1 MTLDVS
7 KFHKLVVAD
16 TCAVWNILSSRLLHH
31 TGIVAGCTF
40 SLTGFVLYE
49 CLHKPRSKIKDSD
62 RELQRRLKDARAAGQ
77 FKSYALAV
85 EDLQEVQI
93 LEKRKNLSKG
103 ELAAIAFAK
112 KTQQA
117 FLTDDQK
124 ARQLAATAIEARL
137 IQTTPHL
144 LGWLVF
150 TGLLGD
156 SDVPLIVSEHEQLDR
171 PLRLY
176 FMNMYGEALRCR
188 LMQSS
193 QNSS

>member
-1 MTLDVS
+1 MSLDVS
-7 KFHKLVVAD
+7 AFHRLIVAD
-16 TCAVWNILSSRLLHH
+16 TCAVWNVLSSRLLHH
-31 TGIVAGCTF
+31 AGTVAGCFF
-40 SLTGFVLYE
+40 SVTDFILYE
-49 CLHKPRSKIKDSD
+49 CLHKPRSRVDDSD
-62 RELQRRLKDARAAGQ
+62 LELQRRLKAARAAGQ
-77 FKSYALAV
+77 FRNYSLDV

-124 ARQLAATAIEARL
+124 ARQLAATALDAQR

-150 TGLLGD
+150 TGRLGD
-156 SDVPLIVSEHEQLDR
+156 SDISLVVSEHEQLNR
-171 PLRLY
+171 PLRPY
-176 FMNMYGEALRCR
+176 FMAMYSEALRCR
-188 LMQSS
+188 LMQTKASS
-193 QNSS
+193 Q